1 MRRLAISLLILLAT
15 AAYGV
20 NAPATIVFQPGNVPA
35 PADVLV
41 SDGAVYSAEKGF
53 GWDQDL
59 RAQARKRADGTTG
72 VALINRAIT
81 QATFTVDLPDGDYLF
96 EVKAGDSEYTSGL
109 AILIDGELASAPIR
123 LRSGESTTQTIAITS
138 KQGKAQITFAGGRQG
153 YPNSVINSIKIT
165 PASADPDLWQRL
177 SDASAAQRKAAHES
191 AIAKVE
197 KRTRQRAAYAPIRLK
212 DIPAPRQTTDLTGKW
227 LFMPSQDSKDPA
239 NPASDDSSWHVL
251 GVPQFWQPSEWWIY
265 TAVNGTSHN
274 WIRKEVERCEQF
286 TFDYANTTSG
296 WYRQWIEVPKSLQ
309 GRRFVL
315 KFDAVA
321 SIAEVYWNGKLV
333 GSHVG
338 MFGPFE
344 CEVTPNV
351 RFGEKNLLSV
361 MVASSKLDPTFNNE
375 TVGVAVT
382 VNITKDMLNSLPH
395 GWYKI
400 GLPGIWQ
407 PVSLEVTGKD
417 RITDVFWFPR
427 LDGVNI
433 LTQFDCRSS
442 GNVHVKQTIVDAAT
456 GSHLVCDDSEIF
468 APGGSGMTIV
478 FDDLKPKLWSPEHPN
493 LYRLKTQLIAN
504 GKVMDER
511 TDIVGFRTFEAR
523 GNRLYLNG
531 KPYFLRGADMPPHGL
546 EPNDKALADKFMKW
560 MHDGNTMTTRF
571 HMAPPSKVWMDAAD
585 KYGVGTSVGETW
597 PWVLMGDN
605 PIPDRS
611 VMDAWKREWR
621 EIVRAN
627 RNHPSLLMWTISN
640 ESYFQNDPDLPRRL
654 EKYRLFSDVIKAV
667 KDETNLGPAGT
678 PVIPVVLHSGYVRDA
693 KYFDEVMKPA
703 GLDDGDVDDTHAY
716 YGWYDKHPFR
726 IDVAKDIESREK
738 SNRPLI
744 SQEASTGYPD
754 NDTGHPTESYMRDH
768 FVPQAWVGK
777 YGTYATH
784 PGPFLDIN
792 AQITKDY
799 IEVIRRGRSFLSG
812 WMIFAN
818 CCWFKDVYDAA
829 CITPYPVYWE
839 AQKAWQPVLVSLALP
854 DRHFEVSEK
863 FRGEIVVCND
873 DPDRPKITGLKANWR
888 ICGGSSDMGTSGSLA
903 IPDCQYDKRSSTNA
917 EFVVPSDLPQERSD
931 MTLELKLYQGDE
943 LVSQNDYPIICAEKS
958 WYSGKGT
965 VDVLD
970 ADGKTVEYLKALGF
984 QCQDISHVF
993 DQLISAS
1000 SVLVVGPGAPRPE
1013 MVKAYLDAGAR
1024 VLMLS
1029 PDAVP
1034 GIEVK
1039 KVDATGDFADILETD
1054 LLDGMNPMDMHWW
1067 NAEAGDFP
1075 RVCRTSYQ
1083 FADTP
1088 GVMKL
1093 AQHIQVHG
1101 YLRGGRGISSYT
1113 SWPVF
1118 EVSQGKGRLIVSSL
1132 LLADDP
1138 LSKRFTRNLISYL
1151 MR

>member
-1 MRRLAISLLILLAT
+1 MRRLAISLLILLAS
-15 AAYGV
+15 AAFAA
-20 NAPATIVFQPGNVPA
+20 NAPATIIFQPGDAPA
-35 PADVLV
+35 PAGVLV
-41 SDGAVYSAEKGF
+41 SDGSVYSAERGF

-59 RAQARKRADGTTG
+59 RSQARKRADGTAG
-72 VALINRAIT
+72 VALIDRSVT
-81 QATFTVDLPDGDYLF
+81 QATFTIDLPDGDYLF

-109 AILIDGELASAPIR
+109 AVMIDGEIASPSARISR
-123 LRSGESTTQTIAITS
+123 GGSATQVIPITS
-138 KQGKAQITFAGGRQG
+138 RQGKAQITFLGGRQG

-165 PASADPDLWQRL
+165 PASADRELWQRL

-197 KRTRQRAAYAPIRLK
+197 KRKRQRAAYAPVQLK
-212 DIPAPRQTTDLTGKW
+212 NLSTPRQTIDLTGKW

-239 NPASDDSSWHVL
+239 NPATADSSWHVL

-265 TAVNGTSHN
+265 TSVNGTSHN
-274 WIRKEVERCEQF
+274 WIRKEIERCDAF

-296 WYRQWIEVPKSLQ
+296 WYRQWIEVPASMK
-309 GRRFVL
+309 GNRFVL

-321 SIAEVYWNGKLV
+321 SIAEVYWNGKPV

-344 CEVTPNV
+344 CEVTPHV
-351 RFGEKNLLSV
+351 RFGEKNLLAV
-361 MVASSKLDPTFNNE
+361 MVGSSKLDPTFNNE

-407 PVSLEVTGKD
+407 PVALEVMGKD
-417 RITDVFWFPR
+417 RITDVYWQPR
-427 LDGVNI
+427 LDGA
-433 LTQFDCRSS
+433 
-442 GNVHVKQTIVDAAT
+442 TIETTVDRKATRPIEIEHTIIDVAT
-456 GSHLVCDDSEIF
+456 GKILYQGTKANIT
-468 APGGSGMTIV
+468 G
-478 FDDLKPKLWSPEHPN
+478 LKPKLWSPEHPN
-493 LYRLKTQLIAN
+493 LYRLKTQLISG
-504 GKVMDER
+504 GKVIDEQ
-511 TDIVGFRTFEAR
+511 TITVGFRTFEAR

-560 MHDGNTMTTRF
+560 MHDGNTMVTRF
-571 HMAPPSKVWMDAAD
+571 HMGPPAKVWLDAAD
-585 KYGVGTSVGETW
+585 KYGVGSSVGETW
-597 PWVLMGDN
+597 PWVLMGNN
-605 PIPDRS
+605 PIPDPRI
-611 VMDAWKREWR
+611 MDEWKKEWQ
-621 EIVRAN
+621 EVVRAN
-627 RNHPSLLMWTISN
+627 RNHPSMLMWTISN
-640 ESYFQNDPDLPRRL
+640 ESYFQGDPDLPRRL
-654 EKYRLFSDVIKAV
+654 EKYRLFSDVIKSV
-667 KDETNLGPAGT
+667 RKLSPD
-678 PVIPVVLHSGYVRDA
+678 VPVVLHSGYVRDST
-693 KYFDEVMKPA
+693 YFDQAMKPA
-703 GLDDGDVDDTHAY
+703 GLDDGDIDDTHAY
-716 YGWYDKHPFR
+716 YGWYDKSPFR
-726 IDVAKDIESREK
+726 IDVAKDIEAREH
-738 SNRPLI
+738 SDRPLI

-818 CCWFKDVYDAA
+818 CCWFKDVYDSDR
-829 CITPYPVYWE
+829 ITPYPVYWE
-839 AQKAWQPVLVSLALP
+839 VQKAWQPVLVSLALP
-854 DRHFEVSEK
+854 DRHFEA
-863 FRGEIVVCND
+863 GEVFKGEVVVNND
-873 DPDRPKITGLKANWR
+873 DPDRPSLKGLTATWR
-888 ICGGSSDMGTSGSLA
+888 IYGESSDMGSSGSLA
-903 IPDCQYDKRSSTNA
+903 IPDCQYDKRSSAMA
-917 EFVVPSDLPQERSD
+917 EFMIPSDLPQERSD
-931 MTLELKLYQGDE
+931 MTLEFKLFQGDD
-943 LVSQNDYPIICAEKS
+943 LISQNDYPIICAEKT

-970 ADGKTVEYLKALGF
+970 ADGKTLEYLSSLGF
-984 QCQDISHVF
+984 QCQNVTNVY
-993 DQLISAS
+993 DQLVSAG

-1013 MVKAYLDAGAR
+1013 LMKAYLDAGAR

-1029 PDAVP
+1029 PDIVP
-1034 GIEVK
+1034 GVEAK
-1039 KVDATGDFADILETD
+1039 KVDACGDFVDMIEPR
-1054 LLDGMNPMDMHWW
+1054 LLDSMNPMDMHWW
-1067 NAEAGDFP
+1067 NAAVGDVP
-1075 RVCRTSYQ
+1075 RVCRVSYQ
-1083 FADTP
+1083 FPDTP
-1088 GVMKL
+1088 GVTKL

-1101 YLRGGRGISSYT
+1101 YLRGGRDISTYT

-1118 EVSQGKGRLIVSSL
+1118 EVQMGKGRVIVSSL

-1138 LSKRFTRNLISYL
+1138 IARRSIKNLIGYL